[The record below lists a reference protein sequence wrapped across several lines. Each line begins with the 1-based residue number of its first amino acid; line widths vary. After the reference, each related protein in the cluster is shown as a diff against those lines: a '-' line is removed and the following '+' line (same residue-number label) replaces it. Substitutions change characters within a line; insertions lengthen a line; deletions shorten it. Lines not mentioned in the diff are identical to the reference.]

1 MSWHSVTDSSPAARR
16 APRVIVIGRP
26 PSSSSDS
33 DPSEDTIA
41 EIPTPVE
48 RAGPSRPVRYQPMHQ
63 DPVVKRDQIPC
74 PIPLRQVAP
83 APVSQA
89 SVCGPLYQLCEPP
102 VPHHVYQRVSREK
115 EYLYGQVMEM
125 GRIRSIEAAAVRER
139 DRLRDQM
146 RDIQM
151 RFRVTR
157 TLVETRLHGL
167 ASSREGETVA
177 GMRQI
182 LDYAMSEIAE
192 ISGPPLWPAGAG
204 DLDMAPRRQTR
215 STDTS
220 DQEGQQNT
228 PPTGRVDPMQQHQQH
243 QHQQHQQQHQ
253 QAAPT
258 VTFKSFQA
266 AKPPEFKGSADPVEA
281 KAWLKEME
289 KAFTLIEVTE
299 DKKTEYAS
307 YFLKNEASYWWETS
321 RAMEPEGLITWARFT
336 ELFLERYFPDY
347 MRDQME
353 LKFLELKQGSMT
365 VPQYETRFT
374 ELSRFVPTYV
384 DTEKKKAKRFQ
395 QGLRSWI
402 RSKLAVLELDTYA
415 AVVQKAMIA
424 ETESDSYMK
433 ERENKKRKAGIPDKG
448 QQQGSF
454 QGQANKKLGFQHGRN
469 TSFRKPD
476 TGNVGQDNR
485 LLTGS
490 QQGLS
495 RPPLPECKTCGK
507 RHLGICH
514 RLNVTCFKCNQKGHY
529 SRDCKI
535 GIVCHRCKKPGHM
548 IKDCR
553 APATVNNMIRAIE
566 APPVVNVQSLARTY
580 NMSM

>member
-1 MSWHSVTDSSPAARR
+1 
-16 APRVIVIGRP
+16 
-26 PSSSSDS
+26 
-33 DPSEDTIA
+33 
-41 EIPTPVE
+41 
-48 RAGPSRPVRYQPMHQ
+48 
-63 DPVVKRDQIPC
+63 
-74 PIPLRQVAP
+74 
-83 APVSQA
+83 
-89 SVCGPLYQLCEPP
+89 
-102 VPHHVYQRVSREK
+102 
-115 EYLYGQVMEM
+115 
-125 GRIRSIEAAAVRER
+125 
-139 DRLRDQM
+139 
-146 RDIQM
+146 
-151 RFRVTR
+151 
-157 TLVETRLHGL
+157 
-167 ASSREGETVA
+167 
-177 GMRQI
+177 
-182 LDYAMSEIAE
+182 
-192 ISGPPLWPAGAG
+192 
-204 DLDMAPRRQTR
+204 MAPRRQTR

-228 PPTGRVDPMQQHQQH
+228 PPTGRMDPMVIQLLNTLTQQTAALVQQQRTFQQQLLEQQQ

-253 QAAPT
+253 QAAPAI
-258 VTFKSFQA
+258 TFKSFQA
-266 AKPPEFKGSADPVEA
+266 AKAPEFKGSADPVEA

-289 KAFTLIEVTE
+289 KAFALIEVTE

-353 LKFLELKQGSMT
+353 LKFLELKQGNMT

-454 QGQANKKLGFQHGRN
+454 QGQANKKLGFQHRRN

-476 TGNVGQDNR
+476 TGSVGQDNR

-495 RPPLPECKTCGK
+495 RPPLPE
-507 RHLGICH
+507 
-514 RLNVTCFKCNQKGHY
+514 
-529 SRDCKI
+529 
-535 GIVCHRCKKPGHM
+535 
-548 IKDCR
+548 
-553 APATVNNMIRAIE
+553 
-566 APPVVNVQSLARTY
+566 
-580 NMSM
+580 

>member
-1 MSWHSVTDSSPAARR
+1 
-16 APRVIVIGRP
+16 
-26 PSSSSDS
+26 
-33 DPSEDTIA
+33 
-41 EIPTPVE
+41 
-48 RAGPSRPVRYQPMHQ
+48 
-63 DPVVKRDQIPC
+63 
-74 PIPLRQVAP
+74 
-83 APVSQA
+83 
-89 SVCGPLYQLCEPP
+89 
-102 VPHHVYQRVSREK
+102 
-115 EYLYGQVMEM
+115 
-125 GRIRSIEAAAVRER
+125 
-139 DRLRDQM
+139 
-146 RDIQM
+146 
-151 RFRVTR
+151 
-157 TLVETRLHGL
+157 
-167 ASSREGETVA
+167 
-177 GMRQI
+177 
-182 LDYAMSEIAE
+182 
-192 ISGPPLWPAGAG
+192 
-204 DLDMAPRRQTR
+204 MAPRRQTR

-228 PPTGRVDPMQQHQQH
+228 PPTGRVDPMVIQLLNTLTQQTAALAQQQRAFQQQLLEQQQQHQQH

-253 QAAPT
+253 QAAPA

-566 APPVVNVQSLARTY
+566 APPVVNVQPLARTY
-580 NMSM
+580 NMSMGEAVRDSDVVAGTLLVNSIPAQVLIDSGATKSFISETFARRLNCVMKPLSGVLTIEIANQDRIAVNLM